1 MTKVRIPAKRALTC
15 ILQLQA
21 TKMRNQLAGTV
32 LARLGPAPKD
42 GARGATPRKNNA
54 VPLLFVGLVFLF
66 SVGLSFLTVNSL
78 RQDLPERLQEKGGAV
93 ARVAPKVLTA
103 NVSKPVG
110 PAEVLRTEPFLNAV
124 ALLFA
129 VWFTT
134 VVCVSI
140 GHQNKEISR
149 LGADVEWLLTLPVS
163 VPVIYAGKVVER
175 TLLSLGWLAFTPLY
189 GCVLWFWGY
198 RWTMPLMAIG
208 LTLVLN
214 LLAAVTQFSLEVF
227 FRRFLSAYALNKVQA
242 AATLLGMASFFV
254 AGWFFFAESGATTHR
269 WTQAAGSAAA
279 YLPSAIALTML
290 QAGSAGA
297 AAPRLLIHLAQAGL
311 VVVGGWGLIEWA
323 SRRGLEAVQPPH
335 QGTQERRATTS
346 RTMFTGV
353 ISKDLLM
360 LRRDSRLLALLLMP
374 WLSLTALLF
383 IPGFLNS
390 AIQSPIQWG
399 TLAFAF
405 GIWPLLNTAPGV
417 LLHEEGALWM
427 LYTVPHSLRSLILR
441 KALVWIAVALVTS
454 LVMLGVGISYRGR
467 LQQQDIEAFG
477 WILFGVP
484 LYGMLCVSV
493 GVRGT
498 DPLRGEK
505 RRRLREDVL
514 AMAALFGLL
523 LTAGLQLPGPW
534 AKGRCLVM
542 FAVLVI
548 AWWQQAIARLDYLL
562 DPAALPPRRIHAA
575 DGLTALILFF
585 LLQALFAILTSYLP
599 GLTPTTSYLLAYVV
613 AALIAL
619 AVLWNTLRLEGLSLR
634 EALPLLKRGEKE
646 SQQTATA
653 VVAGVLM
660 ALVIGC
666 LYFYL
671 SPAQSLDHLQLPR
684 SNWEGVLVLVV
695 APVIAVILQPCVDE
709 LIHCGF
715 VFQGFRR
722 SMTFL
727 MAAALSAIM
736 LALLQPSISIIPM
749 FLIGI
754 VTAWAYEKSA
764 GLLAP
769 ILVRAAYNA
778 TAVLLQIVIYTRLR
792 G

>member
-1 MTKVRIPAKRALTC
+1 MTMNRIPAKRALTC

-42 GARGATPRKNNA
+42 GARGATPRKSNA
-54 VPLLFVGLVFLF
+54 VPLLFVALVFLF

-78 RQDLPERLQEKGGAV
+78 RQDLPERLQEKSSTVAVGAP
-93 ARVAPKVLTA
+93 RVQTV

-110 PAEVLRTEPFLNAV
+110 PAEVLRTEPFLNAI
-124 ALLFA
+124 ALLLA

-140 GHQNKEISR
+140 GHQNKEIGR
-149 LGADVEWLLTLPVS
+149 LGDDVEWLLTLPVS
-163 VPVIYAGKVVER
+163 VPVIYAGKVIER
-175 TLLSLGWLAFTPLY
+175 TLLSLGWIAFTPLY

-198 RWTMPLMAIG
+198 RWSMPIMAIG
-208 LTLVLN
+208 LTLILN

-242 AATLLGMASFFV
+242 AATLVGMASFFV
-254 AGWFFFAESGATTHR
+254 AGWFFFAESSATTHR

-290 QAGSAGA
+290 QAGSAA
-297 AAPRLLIHLAQAGL
+297 AAPRLLIHLAEAGF
-311 VVVGGWGLIEWA
+311 VVVGGWSLIGWA

-335 QGTQERRATTS
+335 QGAKERGATTS

-360 LRRDSRLLALLLMP
+360 LRRDSRLMGLLLMP

-390 AIQSPIQWG
+390 AIQSPLQWG

-405 GIWPLLNTAPGV
+405 GIWPLLNTAPSV

-454 LVMLGVGISYRGR
+454 LAMLGVGISYRGG
-467 LQQQDIEAFG
+467 LHQQDIEAFG

-505 RRRLREDVL
+505 RKRLREDVL

-548 AWWQQAIARLDYLL
+548 AWWQQAVSRLDYLL

-634 EALPLLKRGEKE
+634 EALPLLKKGQKE
-646 SQQTATA
+646 GQQTATA
-653 VVAGVLM
+653 IIAGVLI
-660 ALVIGC
+660 ALVIGA

-671 SPAQSLDHLQLPR
+671 SPAQSLDHAELPR
-684 SNWEGVLVLVV
+684 SNWEGVFVLVV

-727 MAAALSAIM
+727 MAAALSAVM

-778 TAVLLQIVIYTRLR
+778 TAVLLQILIYSRLR